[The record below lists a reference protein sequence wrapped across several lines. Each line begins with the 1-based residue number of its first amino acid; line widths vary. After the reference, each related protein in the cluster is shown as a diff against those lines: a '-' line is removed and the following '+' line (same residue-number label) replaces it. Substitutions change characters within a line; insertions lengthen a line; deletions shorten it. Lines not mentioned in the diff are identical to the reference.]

1 MTLTEGAPASPSAA
15 PEAAP
20 EPVPFGPGSL
30 LWEQMGLYTSAVAGN
45 SVFILQV
52 MHPSIGTVVDRLSS
66 FRTDPLGRAARSFA
80 SVQTWVYGGRT
91 AIEEGRRLREMH
103 KPLSAV
109 DEEGRRHHALS
120 AEPWAWVHLTG
131 FYAAVAASRYF
142 APAPMTPDEEQQVF
156 DEFLNLG
163 RILRVPERMLP
174 KTIPDYW
181 EYFDDMVENTLV
193 PHKVA
198 YEVLDRMGRV
208 PPGRAGAAAARGRA
222 AQRGRRAARQADH
235 RRDPAGAGAREARAA
250 VERAGRAAAARGGPD
265 HRAEHAAAARTP
277 PLHADRLPRPAGGP
291 RPGAA
296 GARVGGA
303 PHVTWTRPRGAAART
318 GDQGGR
324 SP

>member
-52 MHPSIGTVVDRLSS
+52 MHPSIGTVVDRLSR

-142 APAPMTPDEEQQVF
+142 APAAMTPDEEQQVF

-208 PPGRAGAAAARGRA
+208 PPNVPGPLRPAVAPLSAAGGRLGRLITVGTLPERAREKLGLRWSALDERRLRA
-222 AQRGRRAARQADH
+222 AGQIIGRSTPLLPERLRYMPIAYRARQA
-235 RRDPAGAGAREARAA
+235 ARAQERL
-250 VERAGRAAAARGGPD
+250 ERAL
-265 HRAEHAAAARTP
+265 AE
-277 PLHADRLPRPAGGP
+277 RPM
-291 RPGAA
+291 
-296 GARVGGA
+296 
-303 PHVTWTRPRGAAART
+303 
-318 GDQGGR
+318 
-324 SP
+324 